1 MFLGEANCCVFS
13 ADDME
18 AVPVKQ
24 FIKNVS
30 KHHSSSQRGFS
41 EDFEVN
47 PLCHLCI
54 ATMGSI
60 AIWASCC

>member
-1 MFLGEANCCVFS
+1 MGEKFALELMFLGEANCSVFS

-24 FIKNVS
+24 FIKHVS
-30 KHHSSSQRGFS
+30 EHHSSSQRGFS

-47 PLCHLCI
+47 PLCPPAVTCV
-54 ATMGSI
+54 
-60 AIWASCC
+60 